1 MNRKTDFTADSANP
15 RNRKAVTSRFMS
27 PAISSSSSSSSSS
40 SLADHISNDR
50 LRDRNRDRE
59 HQKPTTI
66 HTSTLASSLTRQK
79 SSRNNDANKASSKE
93 NHRHFLPTSLR
104 NIARF
109 ASSSSPPPSSS
120 SSAISSPSSSSS
132 IKKQSSN
139 DTCIG
144 PARLSLDET
153 AIYKKSLSSSRRNH
167 PDYYSNVSNSI
178 ESEPGYFNSPSRTR
192 KLGREVP
199 SKYMA
204 MMTTDTASS
213 FDESMLT
220 ATAEATTTKNKGI
233 MMQKS
238 SAIKRANSL
247 INGYKSSMSQWA
259 LSPGRSGS
267 PTMCVDNK
275 EKLPSTFSSLR
286 PHKNNNNKSVEK
298 ILSMGFDLF
307 RTRKSSSYSFGGNNS
322 NSEDVH
328 LLRLLDNRLLQW
340 RFANAK
346 AQVVNENVSQTVQS
360 NLIFALD
367 GLTKLRNSVMQKKI
381 QLERE
386 KLKMKL
392 NLVLR
397 SQMKLLGT
405 WGAME
410 REHMAEIAVMKE
422 CLHSVVCKVPLLEGA
437 TVDIQAAFIA
447 QRQASDL
454 TASINS
460 MLTTFS
466 LPACKTA
473 ELVSELAEVVAQ
485 EKLLSQEFYE
495 LFHAIYILEPPNC
508 CRSPTHRIHR
518 GSCCCRA
525 GVLSVAV
532 VVAVLS
538 LQPGAR
544 VFIVAVAPSHR
555 RHVPPPSTLIL
566 VFGLR

>member
-1 MNRKTDFTADSANP
+1 
-15 RNRKAVTSRFMS
+15 MS
-27 PAISSSSSSSSSS
+27 PATSSSSSSSSS
-40 SLADHISNDR
+40 SLADHITNDR
-50 LRDRNRDRE
+50 LRDRDRE

-66 HTSTLASSLTRQK
+66 NASTLASSLTRQK

-93 NHRHFLPTSLR
+93 NDRHFLPASLR
-104 NIARF
+104 NIAKF

-120 SSAISSPSSSSS
+120 PAISSPSSSSS
-132 IKKQSSN
+132 PVKKLSSN
-139 DTCIG
+139 NTCIG

-153 AIYKKSLSSSRRNH
+153 GIYKKSLSSSRRNH

-178 ESEPGYFNSPSRTR
+178 ESEPGYFNSPSRTTR

-220 ATAEATTTKNKGI
+220 ATAATTTKNKSI
-233 MMQKS
+233 VMHKS

-275 EKLPSTFSSLR
+275 EKLPSSFSSLR
-286 PHKNNNNKSVEK
+286 PNKNKNNNKSVEK
-298 ILSMGFDLF
+298 ILSLGFDLF
-307 RTRKSSSYSFGGNNS
+307 RTRKSSSSFGGNNS

-346 AQVVNENVSQTVQS
+346 AHVVNENVSQTVQS

-437 TVDIQAAFIA
+437 TVDTQAAFIA

-466 LPACKTA
+466 LPAGKTA

-485 EKLLSQEFYE
+485 EKLLLQEFYE
-495 LFHAIYILEPPNC
+495 LFHAIRILQDLR
-508 CRSPTHRIHR
+508 CRRRSCRVIH
-518 GSCCCRA
+518 
-525 GVLSVAV
+525 LVAV
-532 VVAVLS
+532 VHVGCAKRALLNRFLS
-538 LQPGAR
+538 LSSIESTGHRSDATTDGGLLRPLTLRLRSSTAGGR
-544 VFIVAVAPSHR
+544 GPSAATPTPLPPH
-555 RHVPPPSTLIL
+555 PPPQ
-566 VFGLR
+566 